1 MRFKITLKLESMSI
15 YDVALETAKT
25 INQILGH
32 NNKWHDLVVKPYS
45 CSMIMG
51 GELKDKILYFNNSSA
66 YFYINTDDGEIIERI
81 ISNSN
86 ISFDIE
92 SIKTFKE
99 FNILSL
105 KKVVYNKNG
114 KRIWVTQET
123 KQDFINYVKNKYC
136 VDIDIL
142 KIDNSVVRYKN
153 NSRLPIS
160 NLLVKTKT
168 DTNVKN
174 LFESGI
180 GGSCGIGFGF
190 VEPLTEK

>member
-1 MRFKITLKLESMSI
+1 MRFKIKLKLESMSI
-15 YDVALETAKT
+15 YDVAQETAKT

-32 NNKWHDLVVKPYS
+32 NNKWHDLLVKPYS
-45 CSMIMG
+45 SSMIMG
-51 GELKDKILYFNNSSA
+51 GLLKDKIITFENSSA
-66 YFYINTDDGEIIERI
+66 YFYINTDDEEIIDRI
-81 ISNSN
+81 ISNPN

-92 SIKTFKE
+92 SIKTFKG

-105 KKVVYNKNG
+105 KKVVYNKSG

-123 KQDFINYVKNKYC
+123 KEDFINYVKNKYC

-153 NSRLPIS
+153 NSKLPIS
-160 NLLVKTKT
+160 NLLIKTKS
-168 DTNVKN
+168 DNNVKN

-180 GGSCGIGFGF
+180 GGSCSIGFGF
-190 VEPLTEK
+190 VEPLIEK